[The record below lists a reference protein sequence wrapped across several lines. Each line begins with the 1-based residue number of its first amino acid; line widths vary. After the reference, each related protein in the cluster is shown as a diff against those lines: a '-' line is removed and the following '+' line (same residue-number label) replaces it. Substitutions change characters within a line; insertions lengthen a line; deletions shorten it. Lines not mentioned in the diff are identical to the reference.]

1 MPEDAKEYES
11 MTEQTQAP
19 ALDPAGLLWQEFL
32 PGGAHWSGVI
42 RRGNTLRITDINGG
56 ANVSALLF
64 NQEEKS
70 ERYNMADTLKAQHTA
85 FLSKGFVCY
94 SDMGRVL
101 MSVTGDSCGWHDT
114 ICGLSNAR
122 MIHEKYGEGRYEEL
136 RNAYYRNGRDSLL
149 IEMGKWGLGRRDLV
163 SNLNLF
169 SKVTVDG
176 EGDLHFVEGN
186 SKAGDFIDLRAE
198 MNTLVVLSTAP
209 HPLAPA
215 GRYNPQPVQ
224 LAAYY
229 SGEVAE
235 DDLCRNFRPE
245 NVRGF
250 YNTEMWFR

>member
-1 MPEDAKEYES
+1 MNE
-11 MTEQTQAP
+11 TTQATAIDP
-19 ALDPAGLLWQEFL
+19 ALLLWEEFI
-32 PGGAHWSGVI
+32 PGGTHWSGVI

-70 ERYNMADTLKAQHTA
+70 ERYNMADTLKAQQTA
-85 FLSKGFVCY
+85 YLTKGFVCY

-101 MSVTGDSCGWHDT
+101 MSVTEDTCGWHDT
-114 ICGLSNAR
+114 ICGLSNAH
-122 MIHEKYGEGRYEEL
+122 MIHEKYGEGRFEEL
-136 RNAYYRNGRDSLL
+136 RNAYFKNGRDSLL

-163 SNLNLF
+163 SNMNLF
-169 SKVTVDG
+169 SKVAVDD
-176 EGDLHFVEGN
+176 EGDMNFFEGN
-186 SKAGDFIDLRAE
+186 SSAGDYIELRAE

-215 GRYNPQPVQ
+215 GQYNPQPVQ
-224 LAAYY
+224 LSTWH

-235 DDLCRNFRPE
+235 DDYCRNFRPE

-250 YNTEMWFR
+250 HNTELWFR

>member
-1 MPEDAKEYES
+1 MSD
-11 MTEQTQAP
+11 TTQTTAI
-19 ALDPAGLLWQEFL
+19 DPAKLLWEEFI
-32 PGGAHWSGVI
+32 PGGTHWSGVI
-42 RRGNTLRITDINGG
+42 RRGNTLRITDINSG

-70 ERYNMADTLKAQHTA
+70 ERYSMADTLKAQQTA
-85 FLSKGFVCY
+85 YLTKGFVCY

-101 MSVTGDSCGWHDT
+101 MSVAEDTCGWHDT
-114 ICGLSNAR
+114 ICGLSNAQ
-122 MIHEKYGEGRYEEL
+122 MIHEKYGEGRFEEL
-136 RNAYYRNGRDSLL
+136 RNAYFKNGRDSLL

-169 SKVTVDG
+169 SKVAVDD
-176 EGDLHFVEGN
+176 EGNMNFVEGN
-186 SKAGDFIDLRAE
+186 SQAGDYIELRAE

-215 GRYNPQPVQ
+215 GQYNPQPVQ
-224 LAAYY
+224 LSAWH

-235 DDLCRNFRPE
+235 DDYCRNFRPE

-250 YNTEMWFR
+250 HNTELWFR

>member
-1 MPEDAKEYES
+1 
-11 MTEQTQAP
+11 
-19 ALDPAGLLWQEFL
+19 
-32 PGGAHWSGVI
+32 
-42 RRGNTLRITDINGG
+42 
-56 ANVSALLF
+56 
-64 NQEEKS
+64 
-70 ERYNMADTLKAQHTA
+70 
-85 FLSKGFVCY
+85 
-94 SDMGRVL
+94 

-136 RNAYYRNGRDSLL
+136 RNAYFKNGRDSLL

-176 EGDLHFVEGN
+176 DGDLHFVAGN
-186 SKAGDFIDLRAE
+186 SKAGDYIDLRAE

-215 GRYNPQPVQ
+215 GQYNPQPVQ
-224 LAAYY
+224 LAAFR

-250 YNTEMWFR
+250 HNTELWFR

>member
-1 MPEDAKEYES
+1 MSEA
-11 MTEQTQAP
+11 TQAK
-19 ALDPAGLLWQEFL
+19 AIDPAKLLWEEFI

-70 ERYNMADTLKAQHTA
+70 ERYNMADTLKAQQTA
-85 FLSKGFVCY
+85 FLTKGFVCY

-101 MSVTGDSCGWHDT
+101 MSVTEDTCGWHDT
-114 ICGLSNAR
+114 ICGLSSAHI
-122 MIHEKYGEGRYEEL
+122 IHENYGEGRYEEL
-136 RNAYYRNGRDSLL
+136 RNAYFKNGRDSLL

-163 SNLNLF
+163 SNMNLF
-169 SKVTVDG
+169 SKVEVDD
-176 EGDLHFVEGN
+176 EGDMNFVEGN
-186 SKAGDFIDLRAE
+186 SKAGDYIELRAE

-209 HPLAPA
+209 HPLAPS
-215 GRYNPQPVQ
+215 GQYNPQPVQ
-224 LAAYY
+224 LSAWH

-235 DDLCRNFRPE
+235 DDYCRNFRPE

-250 YNTEMWFR
+250 HNTELWFR

>member
-1 MPEDAKEYES
+1 MSEKQSLSPVEPGK
-11 MTEQTQAP
+11 
-19 ALDPAGLLWQEFL
+19 LLWQEFI
-32 PGGAHWSGVI
+32 PGGTHWSGVV

-56 ANVSALLF
+56 ANVSTLFF

-70 ERYNMADTLKAQHTA
+70 ERYNMADSLKAQQTA
-85 FLSKGFVCY
+85 FLTRGFVCY

-101 MSVTGDSCGWHDT
+101 MSITEDSCGWHDT

-122 MIHEKYGEGRYEEL
+122 MIHEMYGEGRYEEM
-136 RNAYYRNGRDSLL
+136 RNAYHQNGRDSLL

-169 SKVTVDG
+169 SKVTVN
-176 EGDLHFVEGN
+176 EQGDLNFVAGN
-186 SKAGDFIDLRAE
+186 SQAGDAIDLRAE

-209 HPLAPA
+209 HPLAPK
-215 GRYNPQPVQ
+215 GQYNPQPVQ
-224 LAAYY
+224 LACWH
-229 SGEVAE
+229 SGEVAA

-250 YNTEMWFR
+250 QNTEQWFR

>member
-1 MPEDAKEYES
+1 MSE
-11 MTEQTQAP
+11 TTQAT
-19 ALDPAGLLWQEFL
+19 AIDPAQLLWEEFI
-32 PGGAHWSGVI
+32 PGGTHWSGVI

-70 ERYNMADTLKAQHTA
+70 ERYNMADTLKAQQTA
-85 FLSKGFVCY
+85 YLTKGFVCY

-101 MSVTGDSCGWHDT
+101 MSVTEDTCGWHDT
-114 ICGLSNAR
+114 ICGLSNAH
-122 MIHEKYGEGRYEEL
+122 MIHEKYGEGRFEEL
-136 RNAYYRNGRDSLL
+136 RNAYFKNGRDSLL

-163 SNLNLF
+163 SNMNLF
-169 SKVTVDG
+169 SKVAVDD
-176 EGDLHFVEGN
+176 EGDMNFVEGN
-186 SKAGDFIDLRAE
+186 SSAGDYIELRAE

-215 GRYNPQPVQ
+215 GQYNPQPVQ
-224 LAAYY
+224 LSTWH

-235 DDLCRNFRPE
+235 DDYCRNFRPE

-250 YNTEMWFR
+250 HNTELWFR